1 MPRSVKYCYVPK
13 ANICR
18 SANYPVVLQNYNW
31 KLPDHLMNIMRINAT
46 DYGGIETSMYDGLLP
61 LVFITLVI
69 SEPIFFEDE
78 FIAGFLNQEYP
89 KEKLIICISTRSNNS
104 GIFGHKSFIYLF
116 DSISTITGALKEPK
130 WEEQM
135 PYWNTFFKEIKA
147 PAN

>member
-1 MPRSVKYCYVPK
+1 MG
-13 ANICR
+13 
-18 SANYPVVLQNYNW
+18 
-31 KLPDHLMNIMRINAT
+31 INAT
-46 DYGGIETSMYDGLLP
+46 YYGGVETSTYYGPLP

-69 SEPIFFEDE
+69 SEPMMFEDE

-89 KEKLIICISTRSNNS
+89 KEKLIICINTRSNNS

-130 WEEQM
+130 WEEQK
-135 PYWNTFFKEIKA
+135 PYWSTSFKEIKA

>member
-1 MPRSVKYCYVPK
+1 MYNIFFSVDTANSKFSVKYCYIPM

-31 KLPDHLMNIMRINAT
+31 KLPDHLMNIMRMNAT
-46 DYGGIETSMYDGLLP
+46 DYGGIETKTSIYDGPLP
-61 LVFITLVI
+61 LVFISLVI
-69 SEPIFFEDE
+69 SEPMMFEDE

-116 DSISTITGALKEPK
+116 DSISSITGALKEPK
-130 WEEQM
+130 
-135 PYWNTFFKEIKA
+135 
-147 PAN
+147 